1 MEIQKGTAERKLI
14 VKRFARLTPST
25 VLALVRGGL
34 PSIAGWSLILL
45 AAGLAVSQDPVAKP
59 SQSSSEND
67 VRPQKSPIFLRID
80 KDDRGEPKA
89 LQCAIAKYR
98 VASGAHQGAVIEL
111 VAAVHIGEKSYYTEL
126 NKRFE
131 GYDALL
137 YELVARPEDRPVRNE
152 KRSGTNPVSSIQ
164 TGMKDR
170 LKLAFQLD
178 EIDYQAPN
186 FVHADMSPEE
196 FGEDMERRND
206 GFLSMFARVMG
217 SGFAAQGSK
226 KSNDAQA
233 EMMSA
238 LFSGDTVKLR
248 RAMANQFESMDAQM
262 AGIADKDGKSTLLTE
277 RNGKAFEVLRK
288 ELNQGKRKIGVFYGA
303 GHLSDMHKRLLQD
316 FQAVPFEV
324 EWVDAWNL
332 SDDAVKKT
340 SRRKK

>member
-1 MEIQKGTAERKLI
+1 MDMPKETAKRKLI
-14 VKRFARLTPST
+14 VTRFARSIPST
-25 VLALVRGGL
+25 AIAWARGGL
-34 PSIAGWSLILL
+34 PSLAGWSLVLL
-45 AAGLAVSQDPVAKP
+45 AVALVGAQDPAAKP
-59 SQSSSEND
+59 TRSSSEDD
-67 VRPQKSPIFLRID
+67 VQPQKSPVFLRID
-80 KDDRGEPKA
+80 KDDRGAPKA

-111 VAAVHIGEKSYYTEL
+111 VAAVHIGEKSYYTNL

-152 KRSGTNPVSSIQ
+152 KRSGANPVSSLQ

-217 SGFAAQGSK
+217 SGFATQGSK

-248 RAMANQFESMDAQM
+248 RAMANQFESMDSQM

-277 RNGKAFEVLRK
+277 RNAKAFEVLRK
-288 ELNQGKRKIGVFYGA
+288 ELDQGKRKVGVFYGA

-332 SDDAVKKT
+332 SDDAVEKPR
-340 SRRKK
+340 RRKK